1 MNNIFRLVLIILYV
15 EVFCVPQSMA
25 QIILSNELLDSLI
38 SNTVVRSKYNKS
50 QTFIFPDF
58 PSIIKLSNFNNSLY
72 SFYTSST
79 TIYVR
84 AEIPKN
90 SRIYLHNKRVYFI
103 ILDSLPADT
112 NLHNKLL
119 CSESVYYNQ
128 ILDSIEMPYRAIKG
142 LIISRQKLVVY
153 KVKRRTYCKNN
164 FVITSEAYIPYSSAP
179 KHFQP
184 INDYSDHGKIS
195 LFYYGNRMR
204 LKEEYFNDLKPIK
217 PIKFRLSRKNK

>member
-1 MNNIFRLVLIILYV
+1 MNNIFRLVLIFLFV
-15 EVFCVPQSMA
+15 VVFCVSQSMS
-25 QIILSNELLDSLI
+25 QIILGKELLDSLI
-38 SNTVVRSKYNKS
+38 SKTVEQSTNNKS
-50 QTFIFPDF
+50 QPLGFPDF

-84 AEIPKN
+84 AEIPKS

-103 ILDSLPADT
+103 FLDSLPTDT
-112 NLHNKLL
+112 NLHNKLI
-119 CSESVYYNQ
+119 CSESVYYDQ
-128 ILDSIEMPYRAIKG
+128 ILDSIKMPYLSIKG
-142 LIISRQKLVVY
+142 LIYSRHKLVVY
-153 KVKRRTYCKNN
+153 KIKRRAYCKNN

-179 KHFQP
+179 KQFQP
-184 INDYSDHGKIS
+184 INDYSDNGKIS
-195 LFYYGNRMR
+195 WFYYGNRMR